1 MEGIDLPL
9 WVGTIGMAVGTLLIL
24 LVGAKVP
31 SGERHHVYASAGVTA
46 IAACAYYLMT
56 QGRFMQEVAGEQVFA
71 ARYLD
76 WVLTTPLLLLGLLT
90 IGMPKAGTPAGRGG
104 IIGGVIGA
112 DVFMILTGYL
122 AATSTDDTARWVF
135 YVVSC
140 LAFLGIVW
148 AAWGVV
154 RESAVAAGTGAL
166 YNSLLKVLTTL
177 WFIYPILWVLGT
189 EGTGKLSL
197 EGEVWVFA
205 VIDVCAKVL
214 FGLLLVRGVASK
226 TVTAGD

>member
-1 MEGIDLPL
+1 MSGVDLPL
-9 WVGTIGMAVGTLLIL
+9 WIGTIGMAVGTLLIL
-24 LVGAKVP
+24 MVGKRVP
-31 SGERHHVYASAGVTA
+31 HGERHHVYTSAGVTA

-56 QGRFMQEVAGEQVFA
+56 DGRFMVMDGEVYA

-90 IGMPKAGTPAGRGG
+90 IGMPKAGTPMGRGG

-112 DVFMILTGYL
+112 DIFMIITGYL
-122 AATSTDDTARWVF
+122 AATSVDDQQRWVF

-140 LAFLGIVW
+140 LAFLAIVKT
-148 AAWGVV
+148 AWGTVKA
-154 RESAVAAGTGAL
+154 SAAAAGTGAL
-166 YNSLLKVLTTL
+166 YGKLLNVLTVL

-189 EGTGKLSL
+189 EGIGVLSITR
-197 EGEVWVFA
+197 EVWVFA

-214 FGLLLVRGVASK
+214 FGLLLVSGMSK
-226 TVTAGD
+226 APAAAE